1 MAQKEGT
8 RSSSLAPGLDYISG
22 SSTADTRHM
31 SAPRFY
37 TRLVTWQE
45 AEPELRAVR
54 GEVFVREQGIPES
67 LEWDAED
74 PGAIHVLVTDPGD
87 QPIGTGR
94 LLLRGKQAR
103 LGRMA
108 VLAPW
113 RGQGVGSAVLR
124 CLLDE
129 ARRRGFGK
137 VVLHAQAAAVPFYER
152 FGFARDGEEYLEA
165 GIPHYQMTLEIEGSA
180 GKTS

>member
-1 MAQKEGT
+1 
-8 RSSSLAPGLDYISG
+8 
-22 SSTADTRHM
+22 M
-31 SAPRFY
+31 SAPRFD

-74 PGAIHVLVTDPGD
+74 PGAIHVLVTDSD
-87 QPIGTGR
+87 QQPIGTGR

-103 LGRMA
+103 IGRMA

-113 RGQGVGSAVLR
+113 RGQKVGTAVLR

-129 ARRRGFGK
+129 ARRRGFSK

-152 FGFARDGEEYLEA
+152 FGFRRDGEEYLEA
-165 GIPHYQMTLEIEGSA
+165 GIPHYQMTLELEGSA
-180 GKTS
+180 GTTS